1 MSSSRYGGEARPDR
15 YIKTVSA
22 TLLSIVKI
30 AEGLLSGYV
39 FTRIAASVTRQ
50 VLAEE
55 GDGIFASEYRH
66 RISVGTADG
75 LKEAWSDNRDETAE
89 VVRSAPLK
97 LPLFGELSRRRLD
110 SAAAKV
116 FAAFRSGS

>member
-1 MSSSRYGGEARPDR
+1 MA
-15 YIKTVSA
+15 IAAAA
-22 TLLSIVKI
+22 TTAAL
-30 AEGLLSGYV
+30 GLLSGYV

-55 GDGIFASEYRH
+55 VDGIFASEYRH